1 MNKIL
6 IFLLG
11 EFSKLDKVLFDLS
24 VENQNRYLSSLLIP
38 NDDIDRSYLQYRC
51 QSFFSPCWKTVL
63 LNIVAAFLIPFSV
76 FYLWLKSFFYTSCSS
91 NLEALGDF
99 KRFEEIVPD
108 ELNSEFRISNDVWL
122 LGSCLSFA
130 DICFLLHVF
139 LRYPLYCYFLL
150 KVTIKVAGYSFMI
163 TKYQSKAIVVHN
175 EYSFTS
181 SILTAYCETRNVLHI
196 NVMHG
201 EKMYYIRDS
210 YFRYDRCYV
219 WDAYYRDLFISMN
232 AAPSQFIIA
241 LPPSMKINCAKHVNE
256 GCYAYYKYFLTS
268 QTKEQLVS
276 ISNSLQSLL
285 MHGRKVKYRLHPR
298 YSDRELVKQIVGKE
312 NVEYPEKVSILDS
325 ISNMDTAIGLY
336 TTVLNQ
342 AYHCGK
348 NVIIDDVT
356 YPSEVKKLEE
366 FKYIMIHKK
375 LPLLSELIK
384 K

>member
-1 MNKIL
+1 MSKKSIKLGRTVDTVVTYIIL
-6 IFLLG
+6 IVVAF
-11 EFSKLDKVLFDLS
+11 
-24 VENQNRYLSSLLIP
+24 I
-38 NDDIDRSYLQYRC
+38 
-51 QSFFSPCWKTVL
+51 FFFPC
-63 LNIVAAFLIPFSV
+63 
-76 FYLWLKSFFYTSCSS
+76 LWLILASF
-91 NLEALGDF
+91 
-99 KRFEEIVPD
+99 
-108 ELNSEFRISNDVWL
+108 SES
-122 LGSCLSFA
+122 GS
-130 DICFLLHVF
+130 I
-139 LRYPLYCYFLL
+139 
-150 KVTIKVAGYSFMI
+150 YSF
-163 TKYQSKAIVVHN
+163 QGFFPSAF
-175 EYSFTS
+175 SFRSFVTLFTDTAMYDYPNWFKNTLFIAVMACILGTFLT
-181 SILTAYCETRNVLHI
+181 ILTAYCETRNVLHI

>member
-1 MNKIL
+1 M
-6 IFLLG
+6 
-11 EFSKLDKVLFDLS
+11 
-24 VENQNRYLSSLLIP
+24 VEI
-38 NDDIDRSYLQYRC
+38 
-51 QSFFSPCWKTVL
+51 
-63 LNIVAAFLIPFSV
+63 
-76 FYLWLKSFFYTSCSS
+76 FFYTSCSS

-356 YPSEVKKLEE
+356 YPSEVKNWRS
-366 FKYIMIHKK
+366 
-375 LPLLSELIK
+375 LSIS
-384 K
+384 

>member
-24 VENQNRYLSSLLIP
+24 VENQNRYLSSLPIP

-150 KVTIKVAGYSFMI
+150 KVTIKVAGYSCMI

-210 YFRYDRCYV
+210 
-219 WDAYYRDLFISMN
+219 
-232 AAPSQFIIA
+232 
-241 LPPSMKINCAKHVNE
+241 
-256 GCYAYYKYFLTS
+256 
-268 QTKEQLVS
+268 
-276 ISNSLQSLL
+276 
-285 MHGRKVKYRLHPR
+285 
-298 YSDRELVKQIVGKE
+298 
-312 NVEYPEKVSILDS
+312 
-325 ISNMDTAIGLY
+325 
-336 TTVLNQ
+336 
-342 AYHCGK
+342 
-348 NVIIDDVT
+348 
-356 YPSEVKKLEE
+356 
-366 FKYIMIHKK
+366 
-375 LPLLSELIK
+375 
-384 K
+384 